1 MGTYDAQ
8 QVCSKGHQITD
19 SYYNK
24 EDERRDRCEKC
35 GSSAINKCPECGE
48 DIRGMEYGIGASD
61 KQAVPVPEFCAKC
74 GTPFPW
80 TSLNGLGENKQ
91 DIKSREPHGIVW
103 TICMGFHSVARQLKT
118 RHGDRQTI
126 TIDDEY
132 DVQDLLHALLRL
144 FFDDIRKEEWTP
156 SYAGGSARMDFLLK
170 RESIVIETKMTRR
183 GLGDKEIG
191 EQLIV
196 DIARYRAHPD
206 CKRLICFVYDPN
218 EFVRNPAG
226 LEGDLSKTY
235 EKLEV
240 EVLIFPKK

>member
-8 QVCSKGHQITD
+8 QVCLTGHQITN
-19 SYYNK
+19 SYYSK
-24 EDERRDRCEKC
+24 KDERRDRCEKC
-35 GSSAINKCPECGE
+35 GSTTIHKCPKCGE
-48 DIRGMEYGIGASD
+48 DIRGKEYGIGGSD
-61 KQAVPVPEFCAKC
+61 KEVISVPEFCVKC

-80 TSLNGLGENKQ
+80 TAVRGSVGEKQ
-91 DIKSREPHGIVW
+91 QINFREPHAIVRS
-103 TICMGFHSVARQLKT
+103 ICRGFHSVARQLET
-118 RHGDRQTI
+118 RHSDRPTI

-144 FFDDIRKEEWTP
+144 FFNDIRKEEWTP

-170 RESIVIETKMTRR
+170 RESMVIETKMTRG

-196 DIARYRAHPD
+196 DIARYRTHPD

-218 EFVRNPAG
+218 ELVRNPAG
-226 LEGDLSKTY
+226 LEGDLSQAH
-235 EKLEV
+235 EKLDV